1 MGAEGM
7 GARAALGAAG
17 PASASGGASAT
28 SGVSAADLASMTP
41 TTSSAGGA
49 SATSS
54 AYATSAAPA
63 APQRATVL
71 VVDDDLSLRRAIVGM
86 LAAGG
91 YTCVEAAD
99 GAEALSV
106 CRALSPDAVV
116 LDVMMPRVDGLE
128 VVRRLRAAGDQTPVL
143 VLSAKGGLSDKE
155 EAFASGADDYLVK
168 PFGID
173 ELLMRV
179 RALLRR
185 AGLRPAAAAEVVR
198 CGALEVDVAHACA
211 SLAGTRLDL
220 KPKEARILAL
230 LAAHAGEVLSK
241 EDIVRAVWG
250 PEYVGTSIN
259 IPVYIRHLREK
270 VEPDPGNPRYILT
283 DWGAGY
289 SLGTRA
295 L

>member
-1 MGAEGM
+1 MGAEERGAVGM
-7 GARAALGAAG
+7 NGGT
-17 PASASGGASAT
+17 ASAMVAVPAHGMAGSAPAKST
-28 SGVSAADLASMTP
+28 VT
-41 TTSSAGGA
+41 
-49 SATSS
+49 
-54 AYATSAAPA
+54 AAPA
-63 APQRATVL
+63 PSAPATVL

-91 YTCVEAAD
+91 YACIEAAD
-99 GAEALSV
+99 GEQALSM
-106 CRALSPDAVV
+106 CRTLSPDVMV
-116 LDVMMPRVDGLE
+116 LDVMMPRIDGLE
-128 VVRRLRAAGDQTPVL
+128 VTRRLRAAGDQTPVL

-185 AGLRPAAAAEVVR
+185 AGVRPAASASLVR

-211 SLAGTRLDL
+211 SLAGVRLDL

-289 SLGTRA
+289 SLGMRA
-295 L
+295 S